1 MILLYAHIGRISLT
15 VAADDIK
22 QWSHSD
28 IESQVEKQN
37 QCIWC
42 YCKKQMIPRTQFTGR
57 YCFVSVHYVISS
69 V

>member
-28 IESQVEKQN
+28 IESQVKKKSMYMVLLQETNDSKN
-37 QCIWC
+37 TIYWKILFLCI
-42 YCKKQMIPRTQFTGR
+42 TL
-57 YCFVSVHYVISS
+57 
-69 V
+69 